1 MLGKIEGK
9 RRRGWQRI
17 RWLNDMA
24 ESRDMDL
31 SKLRDSEGKG
41 SLACYSLRGC
51 KESKIEGDST
61 PTPQCLLVPI
71 SECNVLI
78 SKKIF
83 LYSGIT

>member
-1 MLGKIEGK
+1 MLGKIEGQ

-17 RWLNDMA
+17 RWLNDMD
-24 ESRDMDL
+24 ESMDMGL

-41 SLACYSLRGC
+41 SLACCSLRGC

-61 PTPQCLLVPI
+61 PTPKCLPI
-71 SECNVLI
+71 RKCNVLI